1 MFVQIIEGKLRDAG
15 LLDRQM
21 ARWQAQIKPGASG
34 YLGST
39 SGVTDDGT
47 GITLVRFDSPDS
59 ARANSARP
67 EQGAWWAETSQ
78 AFDGEVVFHDCQD
91 VDLIFGGG
99 SDEAGFV
106 QVMQGRAADQERM
119 RTVGRSMEDELR
131 AMRPDV
137 LGGVVCWHGD
147 RDFTQVMYFTSE
159 DEARKG
165 EAASQQSAEMDE
177 WGKQLDGPVRFL
189 DLRHPEYD

>member
-1 MFVQIIEGKLRDAG
+1 MFVQIIEGPLRDAE
-15 LLDRQM
+15 LLRRQM
-21 ARWQAQIKPGASG
+21 QRWQAQIKPGATG

-39 SGVTDDGT
+39 SGVTADGT
-47 GITLVRFDSPDS
+47 GITLVRFDSQDS
-59 ARANSARP
+59 ARANSSRP
-67 EQGAWWAETSQ
+67 EQGAWWEETSA
-78 AFDGEVVFHDCQD
+78 AFGGEVTFLDCRD

-106 QVMQGRAADQERM
+106 QIMQGRAADREQM
-119 RTVGRSMEDELR
+119 RTVGQSMEDGLR

-165 EAASQQSAEMDE
+165 EAATQQSAEMDE
-177 WGKQLDGPVRFL
+177 WGKLLDGPVRFL

>member
-1 MFVQIIEGKLRDAG
+1 MFVQIIEGKLRDSE
-15 LLDRQM
+15 LLQRQM
-21 ARWQAQIKPGASG
+21 ERWQAQIKPGASG

-39 SGVTDDGT
+39 SGVTEDGT
-47 GITLVRFDSPDS
+47 AITLVRFDSQDS
-59 ARANSARP
+59 ARANSVRP
-67 EQGAWWAETSQ
+67 EQGAWWEATAQ

-99 SDEAGFV
+99 SDAAGFV
-106 QVMQGRAADQERM
+106 QVMQGRAADREQL
-119 RTVGRSMEDELR
+119 RTVGRAMDDSLR

-165 EAASQQSAEMDE
+165 EAGSQQSAEMDE
-177 WGKQLDGPVRFL
+177 WGKLLDGPVRFL

>member
-1 MFVQIIEGKLRDAG
+1 MFVQIIEGKLRDAD
-15 LLDRQM
+15 LLRGQM
-21 ARWQAQIKPGASG
+21 ERWQAQIKPGARG

-39 SGVTDDGT
+39 SGVTADGT
-47 GITLVRFDSPDS
+47 GITLVRFDSQDA

-67 EQGAWWAETSQ
+67 EQGAWWEDTAR
-78 AFDGEVVFHDCQD
+78 AFDGEVVFLDCQD

-106 QVMQGRAADQERM
+106 QVMQGRAADRGRM
-119 RTVGRSMEDELR
+119 RTVGQSMEDGLR
-131 AMRPDV
+131 AIRPDV

-159 DEARKG
+159 DAARKG
-165 EAASQQSAEMDE
+165 EAASQQSAEMAE
-177 WGKQLDGPVRFL
+177 WETLLDGPVRFL
-189 DLRHPEYD
+189 DIRNPEYD